1 MGTEI
6 HTCIVIPCYNEEKR
20 FPSEDYISFI
30 EETPSVL
37 LCFVN
42 DGSTDN
48 TLETLNVLKNKYPE
62 KIDIVSYSKNA
73 GKGEAVRQGFFYCN
87 SRYNF
92 QHIAYLDSD
101 LSISLQEC
109 YGMKKYFSDNVSFCF
124 GSKVKRIGAEI
135 ELTAFRYLAGRVIA
149 SLISRMLGIQV
160 HDTQCGCKLFT
171 KDLSEKLFEDKFISK
186 WLFDVEIFFRML
198 ILFGKTKAL
207 DRMKEIPLI
216 RCAYKGGSKVKIT
229 YFFRLWLDLTRINNK
244 YKKLIKAQKP
254 LYL

>member
-1 MGTEI
+1 VGTEI

-20 FPSEDYISFI
+20 FLSDEYCSFI

-48 TLETLNVLKNKYPE
+48 TLETIKALKNKYPE
-62 KIDIVSYSKNA
+62 QIDIVSYPKNA
-73 GKGEAVRQGFFYCN
+73 GKAEAVRQGFLYCN
-87 SRYNF
+87 SRYNHL
-92 QHIAYLDSD
+92 HIAYLDSD

-109 YGMKKYFSDNVSFCF
+109 YGMKRYFSDKVNFCF
-124 GSKVKRIGAEI
+124 GSKVKRIGAVI
-135 ELTAFRYLAGRVIA
+135 EMTAFRYLAGRVIA

-171 KDLSEKLFEDKFISK
+171 KDLSNKLFKDKFISK

-198 ILFGKTKAL
+198 ILYGKEEAL
-207 DRMKEIPLI
+207 ERMIEIPLL

-229 YFFRLWLDLTRINNK
+229 YFFRLWFDLTRINKK
-244 YKKLIKAQKP
+244 YKKLIQAK
-254 LYL
+254 